1 MTERLDDRCPR
12 CSALVRADSPWC
24 TLCYADLRPQ
34 QPAYAASVPEAPA
47 AEAPAAEA
55 PAAATAFAPSAAV
68 SPMPSPWAPDA
79 PAFDPLTAPFSVLEA
94 AASLPAQPVPVPS
107 QPTPD
112 AAAAPAADAQ
122 AAAADAQTA
131 PEAGKPV
138 GWPCTR
144 CHTLVPLDDLSCPT
158 CGSSFLA
165 EVRGEPDLF
174 SRFGRGG
181 VSKTTQAMIIGVGS
195 AAFIIVV
202 MGLLYLASLFL

>member
-1 MTERLDDRCPR
+1 
-12 CSALVRADSPWC
+12 VRADSPWC

-47 AEAPAAEA
+47 VEAPAAEA
-55 PAAATAFAPSAAV
+55 PAAATAFAPSSAV
-68 SPMPSPWAPDA
+68 SPAPSPWAPDA

-94 AASLPAQPVPVPS
+94 AASSPAQPVPVPS
-107 QPTPD
+107 HSAPD
-112 AAAAPAADAQ
+112 AATPPAADAQ
-122 AAAADAQTA
+122 AAAAGAQTA
-131 PEAGKPV
+131 QETGKPV

-165 EVRGEPDLF
+165 EARGEPDLF

-195 AAFIIVV
+195 AAFIVVV